1 MKTAHRTPTA
11 SRIIH
16 VCRMRSPYK
25 VILINDNVNYRSWVI
40 RIVSNVV
47 DMPVYEATQK
57 VAEAH
62 VCGKST
68 LRTCEMEQAENYC
81 QNLRYYGISSNIEPC

>member
-1 MKTAHRTPTA
+1 MKTLQKPTA
-11 SRIIH
+11 SRIFH
-16 VCRMRSPYK
+16 VNRLKPPYK
-25 VILINDNVNYRSWVI
+25 VVLINDDVNYRSWVI

-62 VCGKST
+62 AWGRAT
-68 LRTCEMEQAENYC
+68 LKTCEMEQAENYC
-81 QNLRYYGISSNIEPC
+81 QNLRDYGISSNIEPC